1 MATIGKSIETV
12 LCGGPHTALQGRWSS
27 SCMAPS
33 RSTGHGMLFRRGDK
47 LCHSW
52 GLGCL
57 DVSQN
62 ASLGQN
68 AVRGNMGVSLWRT
81 DVRLNFI
88 RCVRQMGFWWWT
100 ICKEVVLKRTD
111 NFLLKDYTSQF
122 FLGPGMATPEERDYR
137 RGGNLIYI
145 WQSFPSLQRSEPYP
159 SCGDS
164 LLQCLVR
171 ASFHPLT
178 WHEKSLI
185 CQHGVGHTAQPL
197 TWMILSPR
205 PVSANNKVPPS

>member
-12 LCGGPHTALQGRWSS
+12 LCEGPRTALQGRWSS

-68 AVRGNMGVSLWRT
+68 AVRGNMGVSLCWT

-100 ICKEVVLKRTD
+100 ICEEVVLKRTD

-122 FLGPGMATPEERDYR
+122 FLGPGRATPEERDYR
-137 RGGNLIYI
+137 RERNIHMAVI
-145 WQSFPSLQRSEPYP
+145 PIPAKVRAI
-159 SCGDS
+159 S
-164 LLQCLVR
+164 LLWRFSPPMPGEGIISSTHMACKI
-171 ASFHPLT
+171 SH
-178 WHEKSLI
+178 
-185 CQHGVGHTAQPL
+185 
-197 TWMILSPR
+197 LSAWCGTYS
-205 PVSANNKVPPS
+205 SATHMDDIVP

>member
-12 LCGGPHTALQGRWSS
+12 LCGGPWTALQGRWSS
-27 SCMAPS
+27 SCTAPS

-62 ASLGQN
+62 ASLGQK
-68 AVRGNMGVSLWRT
+68 AVRVNMGVSLWWT

-111 NFLLKDYTSQF
+111 KILLKDYTSQF
-122 FLGPGMATPEERDYR
+122 FLGPGMATPEERDYGR
-137 RGGNLIYI
+137 
-145 WQSFPSLQRSEPYP
+145 EPNIHMAVIP
-159 SCGDS
+159 IPAKVRAIS
-164 LLQCLVR
+164 LLWRFSPPMPHDMKNLSSVSMVWDIQLSHSHGWYCPLGLCL
-171 ASFHPLT
+171 P
-178 WHEKSLI
+178 I
-185 CQHGVGHTAQPL
+185 
-197 TWMILSPR
+197 
-205 PVSANNKVPPS
+205 NKVPPS